1 MFFKMTFT
9 NKLLVTKVTLE
20 NVVLKVA
27 FSKKLLIAKM
37 ALKLCFCWGKK
48 GCFTFW
54 KKILNF
60 EVLLE
65 WPKFECDFVR

>member
-1 MFFKMTFT
+1 MTFT

-37 ALKLCFCWGKK
+37 TLKLCFCWGKK
-48 GCFTFW
+48 GMFY
-54 KKILNF
+54 
-60 EVLLE
+60 LLE
-65 WPKFECDFVR
+65 KDFEF